1 MYTTYSQHFFFCF
14 GFLYQIVTTTTT
26 TSILNQIYPSY
37 FFFSYTQYILHYLLI
52 GFIEEVF
59 KECNDNLLNSY
70 IYIQI
75 VVNNSF
81 IYFFFFATPATSRP
95 TVQPV
100 LCLHLVN
107 IVNQKTAFFQQKQNI
122 TFIVGLDMNSLLNY
136 WLLVKLQGVKVDIKR
151 IICQPTHITKHNL
164 EGGKKKKIILKTTHT
179 HTQPPTNN

>member
-81 IYFFFFATPATSRP
+81 IYFFFFCDT
-95 TVQPV
+95 
-100 LCLHLVN
+100 CN
-107 IVNQKTAFFQQKQNI
+107 IKT
-122 TFIVGLDMNSLLNY
+122 NSLASFVSPFSKHSELEDSFFLVEIEHY
-136 WLLVKLQGVKVDIKR
+136 IYCWLGYEQSIKLLAS
-151 IICQPTHITKHNL
+151 CQTSGCKS
-164 EGGKKKKIILKTTHT
+164 
-179 HTQPPTNN
+179 

>member
-37 FFFSYTQYILHYLLI
+37 FFFSYTKYILHYLLI

-164 EGGKKKKIILKTTHT
+164 EGGKKK
-179 HTQPPTNN
+179 N

>member
-14 GFLYQIVTTTTT
+14 GYLYQIVTTTTT

-95 TVQPV
+95 TVQAV

-136 WLLVKLQGVKVDIKR
+136 WLFVKLQGVKVDIKR

-164 EGGKKKKIILKTTHT
+164 EGGKKKKNPKDHTHT